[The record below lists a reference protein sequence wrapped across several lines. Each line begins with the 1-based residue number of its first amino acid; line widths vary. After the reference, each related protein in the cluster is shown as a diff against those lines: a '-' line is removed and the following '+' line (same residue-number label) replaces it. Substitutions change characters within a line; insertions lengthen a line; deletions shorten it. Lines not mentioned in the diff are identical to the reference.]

1 MVSGNEADPSTHW
14 SLILIVHTGPIFR
27 LYLSSPRIFVANHA
41 IANELCDEKRFR
53 KSVTGALEQ
62 VRNAAK
68 DGLFTAYPG
77 EHNWEIA
84 HRILMPAFGPLSIRG
99 MYDGE
104 YLTFTVRYE

>member
-1 MVSGNEADPSTHW
+1 
-14 SLILIVHTGPIFR
+14 

-104 YLTFTVRYE
+104 YLTTILH

>member
-1 MVSGNEADPSTHW
+1 MASGDEADLWPNQTCV
-14 SLILIVHTGPIFR
+14 LNVHSGPIFR

-99 MYDGE
+99 MYDGK
-104 YLTFTVRYE
+104 